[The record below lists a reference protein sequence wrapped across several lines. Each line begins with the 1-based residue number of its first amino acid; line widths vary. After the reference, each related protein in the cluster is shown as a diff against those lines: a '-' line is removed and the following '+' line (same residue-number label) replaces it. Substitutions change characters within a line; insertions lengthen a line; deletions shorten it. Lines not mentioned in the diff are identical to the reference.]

1 MHAAAKSQLSFSGTH
16 QPYHSSPFILF
27 QAHDHLSGLKHL
39 HSLASAHNN
48 ITSRLNYF
56 WPLWLL
62 AFLLI
67 DHTVFWLVVLV
78 GGEGGGC
85 QPQHGL

>member
-1 MHAAAKSQLSFSGTH
+1 M
-16 QPYHSSPFILF
+16 
-27 QAHDHLSGLKHL
+27 
-39 HSLASAHNN
+39 
-48 ITSRLNYF
+48 LNYF

-78 GGEGGGC
+78 GGEGVVIGHTAWLVRC
-85 QPQHGL
+85 QFFNQGLNRGHDSESPGS